1 MSKIFVGMCL
11 SGLLVLAIL
20 IFLMVSKGGRS
31 GEEQPVPS
39 DDPIL
44 KPLQARNP
52 TLRIEKRLR
61 DDFDRVPV
69 FWAVDPQSGRSVML
83 PRDEVEESKIE
94 FLPTR
99 EVDEIPE
106 RLRYPK
112 STEPVCVQVTD
123 EHRKLNAFYFE
134 AKGRLRNVVTY
145 YDGPGKSPRGSWEH
159 GYRQEKQPDGSQVF
173 AYSYFAYETSR
184 GRDFL
189 VRAFVG
195 YKETK

>member
-1 MSKIFVGMCL
+1 
-11 SGLLVLAIL
+11 
-20 IFLMVSKGGRS
+20 
-31 GEEQPVPS
+31 
-39 DDPIL
+39 
-44 KPLQARNP
+44 
-52 TLRIEKRLR
+52 LRIEKRLR

-94 FLPTR
+94 FLPAR